1 MIAEV
6 NRVTLIT
13 AAFCHEDVEKAVA
26 ADPALAGRV
35 TVRSP
40 AHRWWHF
47 RPSGIWRMIMNSPLK
62 PAMNLA
68 YQRWLGDAKALAEV
82 LAREQNFDLVHL
94 VTFVGFRFPGRFYQ
108 LGVPFV
114 WGPIGGLENTPWRFL
129 PAMGPRGAAF
139 FAVRNIVN
147 TLQKKFLPGPKR
159 AMKAAGSRGRG
170 ELIAATAGI
179 QQEIERWYG
188 EKSEVIC
195 EIGPPEGAAERAAK
209 PSKRQPGEPLRL
221 VWSGQHL
228 PGKALPLLLK
238 ALAKLSADL
247 NWELTILGEG
257 PCTKKWQKLA
267 RRLGVAERCE
277 WVGKL
282 PRDEAVHRMGQ
293 AHLFCITSLKD
304 LTSTVLLEALSLG
317 VPVVCPDHCGFT
329 NVVTEDCGIKLPL
342 HRPKQLIADL
352 AQSIDRLGRDEHERR
367 RLAAGA
373 LARSRDFDWDKKA
386 QQLEA
391 IYRRKLRQ
399 HGTNT
404 DIDDP
409 MGSAI
414 QAADQRDSTVALND
428 MISGDSA

>member
-47 RPSGIWRMIMNSPLK
+47 RPIGIWRMIMNSPLK

-159 AMKAAGSRGRG
+159 AMKAAGERGRG
-170 ELIAATAGI
+170 GLIAATAGI

-238 ALAKLSADL
+238 ALAALPREA
-247 NWELTILGEG
+247 NWELTIFGEG
-257 PCTKKWQKLA
+257 PCTRKWQKLA
-267 RRLGVAERCE
+267 RRLDLDERCNWE
-277 WVGKL
+277 GKL
-282 PRDEAVHRMGQ
+282 ERDEAVQRMGR
-293 AHLFCITSLKD
+293 AHLLCITSLKD

-317 VPVVCPDHCGFT
+317 VPVVCPDHCGFSK
-329 NVVTEDCGIKLPL
+329 VVTPGCGIKLPL
-342 HRPKQLIADL
+342 HGPRQLIRDMAQAIARIEAD
-352 AQSIDRLGRDEHERR
+352 EPERR
-367 RLAAGA
+367 RLARGA
-373 LARSRDFDWDKKA
+373 LNRSRDFSRENKA
-386 QQLEA
+386 ACVERV
-391 IYRRKLRQ
+391 YRRVLDHQLAERCSTLSTGRL
-399 HGTNT
+399 HDRG
-404 DIDDP
+404 P
-409 MGSAI
+409 AI
-414 QAADQRDSTVALND
+414 VHR
-428 MISGDSA
+428 